1 MEFCVAFSPHIRN
14 VDVAHS
20 LRRESMD
27 AATIILNPLSIT
39 GLPFTW
45 QRFNCDYAC
54 LFTPGFLDGELYF
67 IACLVHK

>member
-1 MEFCVAFSPHIRN
+1 
-14 VDVAHS
+14 
-20 LRRESMD
+20 MD

-54 LFTPGFLDGELYF
+54 LFTPGLLDGELYF